1 MMTDWRIGIDLGG
14 TKTEVVLLRGDSQ
27 ERFRTRVA
35 TPRNDYDATLHTIV
49 ELVNQAEALAGQSSL
64 PVGLGIPGSVSRRTG
79 RVKNANST
87 WLNGRALPEDMRAL
101 LGRDVKVTNDANCLA
116 LSEAIDGAGQGY
128 ELVFAAILGT
138 GCGAG
143 VAFRGTPLIGPNGL
157 AGEWGHN
164 PLPWTSE
171 AELQARPCYCGRFGC
186 QETFLSGTGLALT
199 YVQKTGEQITGEQ
212 LLTRARA
219 GEAPAVS
226 VLNQYM
232 ERLAKG
238 LAGVIN
244 VLDPDVIVLGGGV
257 SNMPEIYP
265 RLPELLP
272 EYVFGG
278 ECNTPIVPARHGDS
292 SGVRGAAWLNPLPAV

>member
-1 MMTDWRIGIDLGG
+1 MMTDGRIGIDLGG

-27 ERFRTRVA
+27 EQFRTRVA
-35 TPRNDYDATLHTIV
+35 TPRHAYEGTLQTIV
-49 ELVNQAEALAGQSSL
+49 DLVNQAEGVAGKRFL
-64 PVGLGIPGSVSRRTG
+64 PVGLGIPGSWSRRTG
-79 RVKNANST
+79 RPKNAQSPS
-87 WLNGRALPEDMRAL
+87 LNGRRWPEDMRAL
-101 LGRDVKVTNDANCLA
+101 LGRDVKVTNDGNCLP
-116 LSEAIDGAGQGY
+116 LSEAIDGAAQGY

-143 VAFRGTPLIGPNGL
+143 VAVRGTPLIGPNGV

-164 PLPWTSE
+164 PLPGTSG
-171 AELQARPCYCGRFGC
+171 AELQDRPCYCGRFGC

-212 LLTRARA
+212 LLARAKA

-226 VLNQYM
+226 VLNKYM

>member
-1 MMTDWRIGIDLGG
+1 MSDWRIGVDLGG
-14 TKTEVVLLRGDSQ
+14 TKTEVVLLSGDSQ

-35 TPRNDYDATLHTIV
+35 TPRNDYLGTLHTIV
-49 ELVNQAEALAGQSSL
+49 DLVNQAEAVAEQTLL
-64 PVGLGIPGSVSRRTG
+64 PVGLGIPGSVSRLTG

-87 WLNGRALPEDMRAL
+87 WLNSRTLPQDMREL

-116 LSEAIDGAGQGY
+116 LSEAIDGAGQGF

-143 VAFRGTPLIGPNGL
+143 IALRGAPLIGPNGL

-186 QETFLSGTGLALT
+186 QETFLSGTGLALS
-199 YVQKTGEQITGEQ
+199 YLQSTGERVTGEQ
-212 LLTRARA
+212 LVARA
-219 GEAPAVS
+219 SASEAAAVS
-226 VLNQYM
+226 ALDQYL

-244 VLDPDVIVLGGGV
+244 VLDPDVIVLGGGA
-257 SNMPEIYP
+257 SNMPEIYQ
-265 RLPELLP
+265 RVPELLP
-272 EYVFGG
+272 RYVFGG
-278 ECNTPIVPARHGDS
+278 ECNTPIVHARHGDS
-292 SGVRGAAWLNPLPAV
+292 SGVRGAAWLNPLPA